1 MIQQL
6 QSASDPSVAD
16 HLASGLSPDSRR
28 ERRIWLRRSVT
39 LPLLLLLAWEIASRL
54 GFVDP
59 HILPPIE
66 DVLARGWHESL
77 QGGLGTSLYASLAR
91 DLLGFVI
98 GAAIGTATGLL
109 LGFSRLADRL
119 FGPTLRVHRQ
129 IALFAWVPLIAV
141 WFGAGET
148 GKIAFIAL
156 AAFQPSL
163 VNTWRGVQDIPHR
176 YRELAAVLTF
186 GRLDFLRFVAI
197 PATLPAIF
205 TGLKAALIYA
215 WQATIGA
222 ELFMTIAPGLG
233 GVMMQG
239 RQLFEM
245 DLVLLTILLLGLI
258 GAGFNTIAAVSE
270 TLLLRRR
277 TS

>member
-1 MIQQL
+1 MTTRTSRSLRL
-6 QSASDPSVAD
+6 Q
-16 HLASGLSPDSRR
+16 
-28 ERRIWLRRSVT
+28 RSLT
-39 LPLLLLLAWEIASRL
+39 LPVLLLLAWEASSHL
-54 GFVDP
+54 GIVDP
-59 HILPPIE
+59 HLLPPVEAVVGRGFQDFGTGDLGIN
-66 DVLARGWHESL
+66 LA
-77 QGGLGTSLYASLAR
+77 ASLGR
-91 DLLGFVI
+91 DLIGFVI
-98 GAAIGTATGLL
+98 GAAIGTASGLL
-109 LGFSRLADRL
+109 LGFSDLMQRIA
-119 FGPTLRVHRQ
+119 GPTLRVHRQ

-163 VNTWRGVQDIPHR
+163 INTWRGVQEIPHR

-186 GRLDFLRFVAI
+186 SRIDFLRFVAI
-197 PATLPAIF
+197 PAILPALF
-205 TGLKAALIYA
+205 TGWKAALIYA

-239 RQLFEM
+239 RQLFQM

-258 GAGFNTIAAVSE
+258 GASFNSLAAIGE

>member
-1 MIQQL
+1 MNTQTDRF
-6 QSASDPSVAD
+6 A
-16 HLASGLSPDSRR
+16 R
-28 ERRIWLRRSVT
+28 LRRSLA
-39 LPLLLLLAWEIASRL
+39 LPALLLLAWEASAHL
-54 GFVDP
+54 GLADP
-59 HILPPIE
+59 HLLPPVE
-66 DVLARGWHESL
+66 AVVERGW
-77 QGGLGTSLYASLAR
+77 QGFTTSDPAGDLGANVVASLGR
-91 DLLGFVI
+91 DLIGFVI
-98 GAAIGTATGLL
+98 GATIGTASGLL
-109 LGFSRLADRL
+109 LGFSALAQRIA
-119 FGPTLRVHRQ
+119 GPTLRVHRQ

-163 VNTWRGVQDIPHR
+163 INTWRGVQEIPHR

-197 PATLPAIF
+197 PAILPAFF

-239 RQLFEM
+239 RQLFQM

-258 GAGFNTIAAVSE
+258 GAGFNSLAGLSE

>member
-1 MIQQL
+1 MSTQTANTQTGHQPAKRDKLSRL
-6 QSASDPSVAD
+6 QRNLTVPV
-16 HLASGLSPDSRR
+16 
-28 ERRIWLRRSVT
+28 
-39 LPLLLLLAWEIASRL
+39 LLLLAWEASARL
-54 GFVDP
+54 GIVDP
-59 HILPPIE
+59 HLLPPVE
-66 DVLARGWHESL
+66 DVITRGWHEFTV
-77 QGGLGTSLYASLAR
+77 GDLGTSIGASLGR
-91 DLLGFVI
+91 DLIGFAF
-98 GAAIGTATGLL
+98 GAVIGTATGLL
-109 LGFSRLADRL
+109 VGFSPLLQRIA
-119 FGPTLRVHRQ
+119 GPTLRVHRQ

-148 GKIAFIAL
+148 GKMVFIAL

-163 VNTWRGVQDIPHR
+163 INTWQGVQEIPHR

-186 GRLDFLRFVAI
+186 SRVDFLRFVAI
-197 PATLPAIF
+197 PAILPALF

-239 RQLFEM
+239 RQLFQM

-258 GAGFNTIAAVSE
+258 GAGFNSLAAISE

>member
-1 MIQQL
+1 MAIIQAGSSQTGHHP
-6 QSASDPSVAD
+6 AERDK
-16 HLASGLSPDSRR
+16 LSRL
-28 ERRIWLRRSVT
+28 LRNLT
-39 LPLLLLLAWEIASRL
+39 LPILLLLAWEASAHL
-54 GFVDP
+54 GLVNP
-59 HILPPIE
+59 HVLPPVE
-66 DVLARGWHESL
+66 DVISRGWHEFA
-77 QGGLGTSLYASLAR
+77 QGDLATSLGASLGR
-91 DLLGFVI
+91 DLIGFVI
-98 GAAIGTATGLL
+98 GAASGTAAGLL
-109 LGFSRLADRL
+109 VGFSQLAQRI

-148 GKIAFIAL
+148 GKVIFIAL

-163 VNTWRGVQDIPHR
+163 INTWRGVQEIPHR

-186 GRLDFLRFVAI
+186 SRLDFLRFVAI
-197 PATLPAIF
+197 PAILPALF

-215 WQATIGA
+215 WQATVGA
-222 ELFMTIAPGLG
+222 ELFMTIAPGIG

-239 RQLFEM
+239 RQLFQM
-245 DLVLLTILLLGLI
+245 DLVLLAILLLGLI
-258 GAGFNTIAAVSE
+258 GAGFNSLAAVSE